1 MKTFYVTTPIY
12 YANSTPHIGHVFAS
26 TAADLMARRER
37 QRGLT
42 TYFLTGTDEHG
53 INVQRAAEREG
64 RTPKEHVD
72 LVVAEFK
79 KVFAAFRLD
88 REHGGYDI
96 FMRTTEPFHYEGV
109 QNLWR
114 RIAQSKTPKG
124 RDALYKG
131 FYEGWFCAACAT
143 FKTEDEYA
151 KPAREG
157 DPPTCLVHET
167 PLDRVSEESYFF
179 RLSDYDEA
187 LLSLYESQPGFVWP
201 ESRRNEVTSF
211 VRAGLQDLSVSRLKT
226 SVSWAIPVPDDP
238 AHTVYIW
245 LDALTNY
252 VTAIGWGN
260 EERERAVGFEKFWPA
275 LHVIGKDILRQHTIY
290 WPAFLMAAGVE
301 LPRAVLVHGMWLD
314 KDGRKMSKTLRNA
327 VDPFLL
333 ARLFQTDAVRYFLM
347 REMVFGEDS
356 RFNYESFVE
365 RANSDLANG
374 LGNLAA
380 RTLAMIRRYCEG
392 RVPADEIS
400 DEGRLQAKR
409 VGVEADAQGLAS
421 AAALARD
428 QFVQQCDEFA
438 FSRALETAW
447 SIIARSD
454 KLISDA
460 KPWELAKDAEQR
472 DTLNA
477 VLYRAAES
485 LRWLAVLLHPFMP
498 ESSLSLWRQL
508 GLADDPEQHDPSQL
522 TWGGLKPGTQTGEG
536 APLFPRLDKKK
547 IMDEIDKETS
557 SPDAAPADATT
568 ATLKHPSSQTQTPG
582 TRATEADAVPGSPAA
597 GATKPEPPQRGATE
611 GDHAAPSLAV
621 QTADTQPLPR
631 VQGAADLAGAAEQ
644 LRQQQQSQQTSQPS
658 PPTPEGVAAY
668 IGIEDFVKVEMRVGQ
683 ILSAERVPKSD
694 KLLRF
699 TVDVGEAEP
708 RQILAGIAEHYE
720 PGPLVG
726 RKIAV
731 VSNLRPRKL
740 RGFESQGMVLAASVG
755 DEGRPVL
762 ATFTE
767 DVPNGARLK

>member
-12 YANSTPHIGHVFAS
+12 YANSLPHIGHLYAT
-26 TAADLMARRER
+26 TAADVMARRER
-37 QRGLT
+37 QRGAT

-53 INVQRAAEREG
+53 VNIQRAAERVG
-64 RTPKEHVD
+64 RTPREQVD
-72 LVVAEFK
+72 FVVEELK

-88 REHGGYDI
+88 GAHGGYDI

-151 KPAREG
+151 KPEREG
-157 DPPTCLVHET
+157 DAPKCLVHET

-187 LLSLYESQPGFVWP
+187 LLALYESRPGFVWP
-201 ESRRNEVTSF
+201 ESRRNEVKSF

-260 EERERAVGFEKFWPA
+260 EERERAVGFGRFWPA
-275 LHVIGKDILRQHTIY
+275 LHLVGKDILRQHTIY
-290 WPAFLMAAGVE
+290 WPAFLMAAGIE

-314 KDGRKMSKTLRNA
+314 RDGRKMSKTLRNA

-333 ARLFQTDAVRYFLM
+333 ARMFQTDAVRYFLM
-347 REMVFGEDS
+347 REMVFGQDS
-356 RFNYESFVE
+356 RFSYAALVE
-365 RANSDLANG
+365 RANSDLASG

-380 RTLAMIRRYCEG
+380 RTLTMIGRYCEG
-392 RVPADEIS
+392 RAPADGIS

-409 VGVEADAQGLAS
+409 VGVEADAQGFAS
-421 AAALARD
+421 SAALARD

-438 FSRALETAW
+438 YSRALETAW
-447 SIIARSD
+447 GVIARSD

-460 KPWELAKDAEQR
+460 KPWELAKDESQR
-472 DTLNA
+472 EALNA
-477 VLYRAAES
+477 VLYRAAET
-485 LRWLAVLLHPFMP
+485 LRWLAVMLYPFMP
-498 ESSLSLWRQL
+498 ESSRALWHQL
-508 GLADDPEQHDPSQL
+508 GQTDDPERYDPSQL
-522 TWGGLKPGTQTGEG
+522 QWGGLRPGTRTGEVS
-536 APLFPRLDKKK
+536 PLFPRLDKKK
-547 IMDEIDKETS
+547 IMDEIKKETS
-557 SPDAAPADATT
+557 SDAAASDAPT
-568 ATLKHPSSQTQTPG
+568 ATLKDPTAHRQPAG
-582 TRATEADAVPGSPAA
+582 AHATEADAVPGSPAA

-611 GDHAAPSLAV
+611 ADHAVASPPLAV
-621 QTADTQPLPR
+621 TTADTQPLPR
-631 VQGAADLAGAAEQ
+631 FLGMPDAQPA
-644 LRQQQQSQQTSQPS
+644 SQPTQ
-658 PPTPEGVAAY
+658 PAAPEGVVSY

-683 ILSAERVPKSD
+683 ILTAERVPKSD

-699 TVDVGEAEP
+699 TVDVGEPQP

-720 PGPLVG
+720 PAPLVG
-726 RKIAV
+726 RKIVV

>member
-12 YANSTPHIGHVFAS
+12 YANSLPHLGHLYAT
-26 TAADLMARRER
+26 TAADVMARRER
-37 QRGLT
+37 QRGAT

-53 INVQRAAEREG
+53 VNIQRAAEREG
-64 RTPKEHVD
+64 RTPKEQVD
-72 LVVAEFK
+72 FVVEELK
-79 KVFAAFRLD
+79 KMFAAFRLD
-88 REHGGYDI
+88 GERGGYDI

-114 RIAQSKTPKG
+114 KIAEAKTPKG

-157 DPPTCLVHET
+157 DAPTCLVHET

-187 LLSLYESQPGFVWP
+187 LLSLYESRPEFVWP
-201 ESRRNEVTSF
+201 ESRRNEVKSF
-211 VRAGLQDLSVSRLKT
+211 VRAGLQDLSVSRLKS

-238 AHTVYIW
+238 KHTVYIW

-252 VTAIGWGN
+252 VTAVGWGN
-260 EERERAVGFEKFWPA
+260 DERERAVGFRRFWPA
-275 LHVIGKDILRQHTIY
+275 QHLIGKDILRQHTIY
-290 WPAFLMAAGVE
+290 WPAFLMAAGIE
-301 LPRAVLVHGMWLD
+301 LPRVVVTGMWLD
-314 KDGRKMSKTLRNA
+314 AQGRKMSKTLRNA

-333 ARLFQTDAVRYFLM
+333 ARLFQTDAVRYFLL

-356 RFNYESFVE
+356 RFSYQALVE

-380 RTLAMIRRYCEG
+380 RTLAMIGRYSDG

-421 AAALARD
+421 AVALARD

-438 FSRALETAW
+438 YSRALETAW
-447 SIIARSD
+447 GVITRVD

-460 KPWELAKDAEQR
+460 KPWELAKDEAQR
-472 DTLNA
+472 ESLSA
-477 VLYRAAES
+477 VLYRSAET
-485 LRWLAVLLHPFMP
+485 LRWLAVMLHPFMP
-498 ESSLSLWRQL
+498 VAGRALWRQL
-508 GLADDPEQHDPSQL
+508 GQAGDTEHQDPSQL
-522 TWGGLKPGTQTGEG
+522 QWGGLRPGTATGEV

-547 IMDEIDKETS
+547 IMDEIEKETS
-557 SPDAAPADATT
+557 SDAASSDAPT
-568 ATLKHPSSQTQTPG
+568 ATLKQPPRQAQDAG
-582 TRATEADAVPGSPAA
+582 ARATEADAVPGSPSAP
-597 GATKPEPPQRGATE
+597 ATKPEPPQRGATE
-611 GDHAAPSLAV
+611 GDRAAADPPLAV

-631 VQGAADLAGAAEQ
+631 FLGRPDAQGAGQ
-644 LRQQQQSQQTSQPS
+644 PQPSSQPQQGA
-658 PPTPEGVAAY
+658 PEGVASF
-668 IGIEDFVKVEMRVGQ
+668 IGIEDFAKVEMRVGQ
-683 ILSAERVPKSD
+683 ILTAERVPKSD

-699 TVDVGEAEP
+699 TVDVGEPAP

-720 PGPLVG
+720 PAPLVG
-726 RKIAV
+726 RKIVV

-755 DEGRPVL
+755 EEGRPVL
-762 ATFTE
+762 ATFAE